1 MSNIVKSFY
10 INSGEDKR
18 VIDYNE
24 LIQEKIKLAEE
35 ARKTAVFEPFDAD
48 GEDGSEEFGD
58 GFTLGLNAEVVE
70 VDEEAALAHLLEEQE
85 QAHVAAEGIIAQANA
100 EAEQILVN
108 AKKDADAMW
117 EKAYAEAKRDGYEAG
132 IKDGRAEIERMRN
145 DFLKEKKQQQSEY
158 VEMLESMESDLV
170 GIMLEVF
177 ERVTKVLS
185 ADKKDI
191 MVHLIDNAL
200 NHIES
205 SKEFVIRV
213 SKDDYQFVTK
223 HKEFLQEAVPQNG
236 SLEIVKDATLERNQC
251 LIETDGGIFDCSLD
265 VQLENLIMDVK
276 ALSCM

>member
-1 MSNIVKSFY
+1 
-10 INSGEDKR
+10 
-18 VIDYNE
+18 
-24 LIQEKIKLAEE
+24 
-35 ARKTAVFEPFDAD
+35 
-48 GEDGSEEFGD
+48 
-58 GFTLGLNAEVVE
+58 
-70 VDEEAALAHLLEEQE
+70 
-85 QAHVAAEGIIAQANA
+85 
-100 EAEQILVN
+100 
-108 AKKDADAMW
+108 
-117 EKAYAEAKRDGYEAG
+117 
-132 IKDGRAEIERMRN
+132 MRN
-145 DFLKEKKQQQSEY
+145 DFLKEKKQQQNEY

-177 ERVTKVLS
+177 EKVTKVLS

>member
-1 MSNIVKSFY
+1 MSNIVKSFL

-24 LIQEKIKLAEE
+24 LIQEKIRLAEE
-35 ARKTAVFEPFDAD
+35 ARKAAEFEPFNEE
-48 GEDGSEEFGD
+48 GETGIEDFDD

-70 VDEEAALAHLLEEQE
+70 VDDDALAQLMAEQE
-85 QAHVAAEGIIAQANA
+85 QARVAADDVIAQANA
-100 EAEQILVN
+100 EAEQILAN
-108 AKKDADAMW
+108 AKKEANAMW

-132 IKDGRAEIERMRN
+132 IKDGRIEVDRMRN
-145 DFLKEKKQQQSEY
+145 DFLKEKKQQQNEY

-177 ERVTKVLS
+177 EKVTKVLS

>member
-1 MSNIVKSFY
+1 MTRSLSNIVKSFY
-10 INSGEDKR
+10 INSGENKR

-24 LIQEKIKLAEE
+24 LIQEKIRLAEE
-35 ARKTAVFEPFDAD
+35 ARKTTTFEPFDAESE
-48 GEDGSEEFGD
+48 GEPEDFGD

-70 VDEEAALAHLLEEQE
+70 VSEDALAQLMEEQE
-85 QAHVAAEGIIAQANA
+85 QARVEAEDIIA
-100 EAEQILVN
+100 EAEQILAN
-108 AKKDADAMW
+108 AKKEADAMW

-132 IKDGRAEIERMRN
+132 IKDGRMEIERMRN

>member
-24 LIQEKIKLAEE
+24 LIQEKIRLAEE
-35 ARKTAVFEPFDAD
+35 ARKTTIFEPFDAE
-48 GEDGSEEFGD
+48 GEGEPEDFED

-70 VDEEAALAHLLEEQE
+70 VSEDALAQLMEEQE
-85 QAHVAAEGIIAQANA
+85 QARVEAEDIIAQANA
-100 EAEQILVN
+100 EAEQILAN
-108 AKKDADAMW
+108 AKKEADAMW

-132 IKDGRAEIERMRN
+132 IKDGRMEIERMRN

>member
-1 MSNIVKSFY
+1 LSNIVKSFF
-10 INSGEDKR
+10 INSEEDKR
-18 VIDYNE
+18 VLDYNE

-35 ARKTAVFEPFDAD
+35 ARKASAFEAFDAD
-48 GEDGSEEFGD
+48 GEAGTEGFGD

-70 VDEEAALAHLLEEQE
+70 VNEDALAQLMAEQE
-85 QAHVAAEGIIAQANA
+85 QVQATADDIIAQAQA
-100 EAEQILVN
+100 EAEQLLVN
-108 AKKDADAMW
+108 AKREADAMW

-132 IKDGRAEIERMRN
+132 IKDGRMEIDRMRN
-145 DFLKEKKQQQSEY
+145 EFLKEKKQQQSEY

-185 ADKKDI
+185 ADKKEI
-191 MVHLIDNAL
+191 MLHLIDNAL

-213 SKDDYQFVTK
+213 SKDDYQIVTE
-223 HKEFLQEAVPQNG
+223 HKEILRNAVSQSG
-236 SLEIVKDATLERNQC
+236 SLEVIKDATLEKNQC

-265 VQLENLIMDVK
+265 VQLENLIMDIK

>member
-1 MSNIVKSFY
+1 MSNIVKSFF
-10 INSGEDKR
+10 INNGEDKR

-24 LIQEKIKLAEE
+24 LVQEKIRIAEE
-35 ARKTAVFEPFDAD
+35 ARKANLSVELNPD
-48 GEDGSEEFGD
+48 EDGGVEGFEGD
-58 GFTLGLNAEVVE
+58 FTPGLNAEVVE
-70 VDEEAALAHLLEEQE
+70 ISEDALAQLMAEQE
-85 QAHVAAEGIIAQANA
+85 QAQITADNIIAQANS
-100 EAEQILVN
+100 EAEQILRS
-108 AKKDADAMW
+108 AKREADAMW
-117 EKAYAEAKRDGYEAG
+117 EKAYTEAKRDGYDAG
-132 IKDGRAEIERMRN
+132 VKEGRMEIERMRN
-145 DFLKEKKQQQSEY
+145 EFLKEKKQQQSEY
-158 VEMLESMESDLV
+158 VELLENMEKDLV

-177 ERVTKVLS
+177 EKVTKVLS

-205 SKEFVIRV
+205 SKEFVVRV
-213 SKDDYQFVTK
+213 SKDDYQFVAK

>member
-1 MSNIVKSFY
+1 MSNIVKSFL

-24 LIQEKIKLAEE
+24 LIQEKIRLAEE
-35 ARKTAVFEPFDAD
+35 ARKAAGFEPLVADAEA
-48 GEDGSEEFGD
+48 GTEDFGD

-70 VDEEAALAHLLEEQE
+70 VNEDALARLMEEQE
-85 QAHVAAEGIIAQANA
+85 QAQAAADDVIAQAQA

-108 AKKDADAMW
+108 AKRDADAMW

-132 IKDGRAEIERMRN
+132 IKDGRMEIDRMRN
-145 DFLKEKKQQQSEY
+145 DFQREKKQQQAEY

-236 SLEIVKDATLERNQC
+236 SLEVVRDATLERNQC